1 MLGIGGEFGLL
12 RYYTFDSLDVNEWT
26 ESMNLSGAVN
36 VTPLLNSE
44 VGITGTKY
52 ASSRKHKENIV
63 YANV

>member
-1 MLGIGGEFGLL
+1 M